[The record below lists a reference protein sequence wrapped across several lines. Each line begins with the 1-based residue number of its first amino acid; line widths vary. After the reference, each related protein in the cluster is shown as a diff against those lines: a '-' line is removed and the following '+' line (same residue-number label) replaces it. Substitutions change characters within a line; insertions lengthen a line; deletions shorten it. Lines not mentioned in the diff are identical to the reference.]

1 MQPSTNMRETCQWI
15 RNRRLLSLILKVE
28 RVSASITRMGAVVL
42 LCAYIRKK
50 RLKKK
55 KKKAI
60 TNAS

>member
-15 RNRRLLSLILKVE
+15 GNTRLLSLILKVE

-50 RLKKK
+50 R
-55 KKKAI
+55 
-60 TNAS
+60 